1 MLAKASILL
10 NLALAATLV
19 WILARGRPAQVGL
32 SPAVAEVHSDSAQRA
47 LRPSDAS
54 TPETP
59 VAREDRG
66 RNRSNW
72 DRSGLASQL
81 KALKESGAPP
91 RVLFAVA
98 HAMLEPGVREKRA
111 AVRRNA
117 SRPLWEQ
124 ALGRTSPEQRQQLTE
139 IDLQRGDEIKA
150 LLGDDY
156 EIALQGML
164 SSTNRPVFGS
174 IAPDLQPA
182 VEQVFSD
189 YTAASRES
197 GSKPLSAQGEIELE
211 RKIAKDIAAL
221 VGERQALEFMAY
233 NSRTAKELQS
243 AFQGMQGLGDV
254 AYIKVFEAYS
264 TYKNQAGLNLLTQ
277 SPRGDMSE
285 DYQLGVLDAI
295 SRAAPPN
302 VTLQF
307 VSRQNANFQEMSKI
321 YQAAGFSSEDS
332 IDKYRDFLS
341 THKVLVELN
350 SPQPGQSQSDFVTMR
365 ANAARQ
371 VYSILSAGLS
381 GPHLAAFASSRTGRG
396 LLYTA
401 SRR

>member
-1 MLAKASILL
+1 M
-10 NLALAATLV
+10 
-19 WILARGRPAQVGL
+19 
-32 SPAVAEVHSDSAQRA
+32 
-47 LRPSDAS
+47 
-54 TPETP
+54 
-59 VAREDRG
+59 
-66 RNRSNW
+66 
-72 DRSGLASQL
+72 ASQL

-98 HAMLEPGVREKRA
+98 HAMLDPEVREKRA
-111 AVRRNA
+111 AVRRNS

-124 ALGRTSPEQRQQLTE
+124 ALGRTSPEQRQQLAD
-139 IDLQRGDEIKA
+139 IDLQRADEIKA

-156 EIALQGML
+156 AIAMQGML

-197 GSKPLSAQGEIELE
+197 GSKPLSAQGEIGLE
-211 RKIAKDIAAL
+211 QKIWKDIAAL
-221 VGERQALEFMAY
+221 VGDRQALEFMAY
-233 NSRTAKELQS
+233 NSRTAKDLQS
-243 AFQGMQGLGDV
+243 AFQGMQGMDDV

-264 TYKNQAGLNLLTQ
+264 EYKSQAGLNLLTQ

-332 IDKYRDFLS
+332 ISKYRDFLS
-341 THKVLVELN
+341 THKVLTEMN
-350 SPQPGQSQSDFVTMR
+350 SPQPGQSQSDFVTYR
-365 ANAARQ
+365 AAAAQ
-371 VYSILSAGLS
+371 QAYTLLSAGLT
-381 GPHLAAFASSRTGRG
+381 GPHLEAFASSRTGRG

-401 SRR
+401 SRK

>member
-1 MLAKASILL
+1 MLAKISILL
-10 NLALAATLV
+10 NLTLAAALAWV
-19 WILARGRPAQVGL
+19 FVRERPTQIGVSPSVAEAHSDPERRAL
-32 SPAVAEVHSDSAQRA
+32 SPAGT
-47 LRPSDAS
+47 S
-54 TPETP
+54 TSPNV

-66 RNRSNW
+66 QTKAHW
-72 DRSGLASQL
+72 DRSSLASHL

-98 HAMLEPGVREKRA
+98 HAMLDPEVREKRA
-111 AVRRNA
+111 AVRRN
-117 SRPLWEQ
+117 SLQPLWQQ
-124 ALGRTSPEQRQQLTE
+124 ALGRTSPEQRQQLTD

-156 EIALQGML
+156 ARALREMAGPKNQL
-164 SSTNRPVFGS
+164 VFGG

-189 YTAASRES
+189 YAAASRES
-197 GSKPLSAQGEIELE
+197 GLKPLSERGEIELE
-211 RKIAKDIAAL
+211 RKIAKEIAAL

-233 NSRTAKELQS
+233 NSKTAKYLQS
-243 AFQGMQGLGDV
+243 TFQGVQGLDDV
-254 AYIKVFEAYS
+254 AYLKVFEAYS
-264 TYKNQAGLNLLTQ
+264 TFKNHAGLELLTQ
-277 SPRGDMSE
+277 SPHGDMSE
-285 DYQLGVLDAI
+285 AYRIAELEVI
-295 SRAAPPN
+295 SKATTPH

-321 YQAAGFSSEDS
+321 YQAAGFSSEDT
-332 IDKYRDFLS
+332 IGKYRDFLS
-341 THKVLVELN
+341 THKVLLEQN
-350 SPQPGQSQSDFVTMR
+350 SPQPGQSQSDYVAMR

-371 VYSILSAGLS
+371 AYSILSAGLT
-381 GPHLAAFASSRTGRG
+381 GPHLEAFATSRTGRG